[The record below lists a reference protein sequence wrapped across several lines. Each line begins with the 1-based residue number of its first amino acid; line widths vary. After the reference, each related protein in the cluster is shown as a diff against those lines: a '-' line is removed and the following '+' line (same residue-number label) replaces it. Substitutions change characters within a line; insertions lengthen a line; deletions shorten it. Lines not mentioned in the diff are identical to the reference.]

1 MQKFG
6 DKDLVPLDSKL
17 ERIVRQ
23 IRKGK
28 KEQTEFENKSME
40 NMEGFREGEEVDI
53 QSTSEESV
61 PQSAPPMK
69 DLEKALRDY
78 GLPPASIPLVIRRPA
93 IHANNFE
100 LKPITLQL
108 IQNIQFI
115 GLPNE
120 NPNTHFS
127 NFLEVCD
134 TMKYNG
140 VTNDAICL
148 RLFPFSLKDKVKH

>member
-1 MQKFG
+1 M
-6 DKDLVPLDSKL
+6 
-17 ERIVRQ
+17 
-23 IRKGK
+23 
-28 KEQTEFENKSME
+28 
-40 NMEGFREGEEVDI
+40 
-53 QSTSEESV
+53 

-78 GLPPASIPLVIRRPA
+78 GLPPASILLVIRRPT
-93 IHANNFE
+93 IQANNFE
-100 LKPITLQL
+100 LKPITLQM

-115 GLPNE
+115 RLPNE

-134 TMKYNG
+134 MMKCNG